1 MRIGLAFLLAFIL
14 LAVLIPLSVLRS
26 PPVSRP
32 VESPSHITQEVQGEA
47 SSAPVTTTRPVADAE
62 SFAIYNTATSKV
74 ETVSVQDYVRGAVG
88 GGDAPFLS
96 PGGPQSP
103 GGGRPHLC
111 PLPAEPLPPLPRSG
125 DSKCGLL
132 RRP

>member
-14 LAVLIPLSVLRS
+14 LVVLIPLSVLRS

-74 ETVSVQDYVRGAVG
+74 ETVSVQDYVRGAV
-88 GGDAPFLS
+88 AAEMPPSFHLEALKA
-96 PGGPQSP
+96 QAVA
-103 GGGRPHLC
+103 RPHLC